1 MRLWDAIGKTKEG
14 DTPCPIYVV
23 AGLGTGLARPPA
35 RLCRL
40 AAPRV
45 QAVYGMAAAVCMYCF
60 SSSTFLC
67 CVWMWCSALRS
78 SELSSGNG
86 RCGRLQ
92 VCMHANGLQPPSWL
106 QMPVA
111 YWRIRFLMSSFWS
124 IEHKQMTLSQK
135 IRIWAYTCHHMQKSS
150 DHRYIQ
156 KAHAGS
162 AVVL

>member
-1 MRLWDAIGKTKEG
+1 MPSPKSLTTSCPPKKIPETLPPRNAKQHKAKAKASLVRVKRQLSQLCCGKCRSAIRKEILFSSCFIVRLWDAIGKTKEA

-67 CVWMWCSALRS
+67 CVWM
-78 SELSSGNG
+78 
-86 RCGRLQ
+86 
-92 VCMHANGLQPPSWL
+92 
-106 QMPVA
+106 
-111 YWRIRFLMSSFWS
+111 
-124 IEHKQMTLSQK
+124 
-135 IRIWAYTCHHMQKSS
+135 
-150 DHRYIQ
+150 
-156 KAHAGS
+156 
-162 AVVL
+162 